1 MGVADVGGHVL
12 RTSRISALC
21 PPHFLQTLLSSV
33 SSSRFVSP
41 GPAPIRNGLNGK
53 GRMHSQKSTTDKKY
67 YICERLS
74 VQILWILVE
83 SVLIHSWAKYKSHF
97 IIFVLNPTSG
107 KAHPDRLEYY

>member
-41 GPAPIRNGLNGK
+41 GPVPIRNGLNGK
-53 GRMHSQKSTTDKKY
+53 GRMHSQKSTTDKN
-67 YICERLS
+67 
-74 VQILWILVE
+74 
-83 SVLIHSWAKYKSHF
+83 
-97 IIFVLNPTSG
+97 IIFVRDFQFKYYGFWSKVCSFIHGLNINRILSY
-107 KAHPDRLEYY
+107 LS